1 MKLLAA
7 LLIPAALAST
17 ATYAQT
23 RNVYD
28 WQSGNSYTITRQ
40 PSGTVSIN
48 GNNFSTGSTW
58 NIQQQ
63 RNGSYSGRDAGN
75 NFFHGNNS
83 TGFYQNFGTGRT
95 CFGTG
100 PGRVCN

>member
-1 MKLLAA
+1 MKLLVA
-7 LLIPAALAST
+7 LLIPVALAPT
-17 ATYAQT
+17 ASYAQT
-23 RNVYD
+23 RSVYD
-28 WQSGNSYTITRQ
+28 WRSGNAYTITQQ
-40 PSGTVSIN
+40 PSGAVSIY

-63 RNGSYSGRDAGN
+63 RNGSYSGQDAGG

-83 TGFYQNFGTGRT
+83 TGFYQTFGTGRT

>member
-1 MKLLAA
+1 MKPFLLLTA
-7 LLIPAALAST
+7 LSVACSSLAV
-17 ATYAQT
+17 AQT

-28 WQSGNSYTITRQ
+28 WRSGNSYTITQQ
-40 PSGTVSIN
+40 PNGAVN
-48 GNNFSTGSTW
+48 VYGNNFSTGSNW

-63 RNGSYSGRDAGN
+63 PNGTYFGQDARGNMFQGN
-75 NFFHGNNS
+75 NT
-83 TGFYQNFGTGRT
+83 TGYYQNFGTGRT